1 MPAKPAPAIPGLLR
15 RILRQTGERPLWL
28 MLIGLAIMVELAFL
42 SGLPY
47 SFRFIVDR
55 GILGGDHD
63 FLFWLLGLLT
73 FGAVCFAVIGVFRD
87 RLLARLIAR
96 VIAQLRTLLYQRIE
110 SMPLPWFQRHPRAE
124 LVARFSGDLGAVEQA
139 LSAAAPWAIV
149 PLLEVL
155 ANTAL
160 LFTLD
165 YRLAVL
171 SLLVFPVAL
180 LGPRWLMRPAGAA
193 ALRRRDNEAT
203 LLAEVDEQ
211 IGAQKVI
218 RTFGQSPQ
226 SAAQFAELNDRLE
239 ADVRRQSFLGA
250 LVERTANSGILL
262 LNVALLAF
270 GVWLV
275 VHNELSV
282 GELAAFQAL
291 FLSLSWALSYLAQYL
306 PIWLAA
312 SAGHARIEPLI
323 SEPLPARG
331 GRFPFTRLQR
341 GVHFDGVG
349 LDYAERT
356 AIERVDLTLAFGRSL
371 AIVGGSGAGKST
383 VVGLMLG
390 FVNPTRG
397 RILVD
402 GRNLNTLDLNR
413 WRAQL
418 GVVFQDTLL
427 FRGSVRSNLALGR
440 AEVSDSELQ
449 QAIAAAGLT
458 QFISSLP
465 RGLETAIDPAQ
476 GSLSGG
482 QRQRIGIARALL
494 RNPSLLILD
503 EATAALDP
511 ETEAEIEETLYQ
523 LGKKRTLLMVT
534 HRLSQAARCNRIVVM
549 EQGRVAE
556 VGSHHE
562 LVAAAG
568 LYARLWRKQHG
579 FAFNAESGGASV
591 AAERLSDLPL
601 FADLPPLMLARL
613 ANSFRAQQITA
624 GTRLVHEGEA
634 GHTFWLIA
642 RGLVEIFRVAAD
654 GEHSIATLSD
664 GDHFGE
670 IALLDD
676 RPRSAS
682 VRALTECVLLA
693 LTRKQFQDLLL
704 EHPDMADR
712 MRVVAGERLAA
723 LS

>member
-1 MPAKPAPAIPGLLR
+1 MPAAEPAPLPGLLR
-15 RILRQTGERPLWL
+15 RTLRLLAERPLWL
-28 MLIGLAIMVELAFL
+28 LLIVLAILVELAFL

-55 GILGGDHD
+55 GILGRDYD
-63 FLFWLLGLLT
+63 FLIWLLGVLAL
-73 FGAVCFAVIGVFRD
+73 GAVLFAVIGILRD
-87 RLLARLIAR
+87 RLLARLIAHMLSQFR
-96 VIAQLRTLLYQRIE
+96 RLLYQRVE
-110 SMPLPWFQRHPRAE
+110 AMPLPWLQTHPRAE

-139 LSAAAPWAIV
+139 LVAAAPWAIV
-149 PLLEVL
+149 PGLEVL

-171 SLLVFPVAL
+171 SLLVFPAAL
-180 LGPRWLMRPAGAA
+180 LGPRWLLKPAAAA
-193 ALRRRDNEAT
+193 ALRRRDNEAS
-203 LLAEVDEQ
+203 LLAEIDEQ

-226 SAAQFAELNDRLE
+226 AAQQFMELDQRLLQ
-239 ADVRRQSFLGA
+239 DVRRQGFLGA

-275 VHNELSV
+275 VQNELSV

-306 PIWLAA
+306 PMWLAA

-323 SEPLPARG
+323 STQLPPRG
-331 GRFPFTRLQR
+331 GRFPFVRLQR

-349 LDYAERT
+349 LDYGERT

-371 AIVGGSGAGKST
+371 ALVGSSGAGKSS

-402 GRNLNTLDLNR
+402 GRNLSTLDLNR

-427 FRGSVRSNLALGR
+427 FRGSVRSNLLLGR
-440 AEVSDSELQ
+440 AEVSDAEME
-449 QAIAAAGLT
+449 QAVAAAGLSH
-458 QFISSLP
+458 FISSLP
-465 RGLETAIDPAQ
+465 RGLETELDPAQ

-511 ETEAEIEETLYQ
+511 ETEAEIEETLFQ
-523 LGKKRTLLMVT
+523 LGKRRTLMMVT
-534 HRLSQAARCNRIVVM
+534 HRLTQAARCNRIVVM

-556 VGSHHE
+556 VGTHHE
-562 LVAAAG
+562 LMAASG
-568 LYARLWRKQHG
+568 VYARLWRKQHG

-591 AAERLSDLPL
+591 SAERLADLAL
-601 FADLPPLMLARL
+601 FADLPPGLLERL
-613 ANSFRAQQITA
+613 ANAFRAQQITA
-624 GTRLVHEGEA
+624 GTKLVREGEV
-634 GHTFWLIA
+634 GQTFWLIA
-642 RGLVEIFRVAAD
+642 RGLVEVFRTASD

-670 IALLDD
+670 IALLDA
-676 RPRSAS
+676 RARTAS

-693 LTRKQFQDLLL
+693 LTRQQFEQLLL
-704 EHPDMADR
+704 EQPDVAER
-712 MRVVAGERLAA
+712 MRAVAAERLAA